1 MTTVNE
7 NFKPIIIDNCFEE
20 RHILSAY
27 RTMAMA
33 PHILNTKTGKR
44 DLVRPDEEFGYMSY
58 NKNPD
63 SFVLDRIQEIV
74 KNNTDIPVNKPD
86 FHFAKYAKSSGYR
99 PQLYPHYDVHLKKPH
114 LTLSIQIESSFPW
127 AMYIDGKEYVLKD
140 NQGLL
145 FSGTHQIHWRKNVEF
160 GEYDYSDVLLS
171 QFSVAY
177 EEELSE
183 DHYKYM
189 QQKKDK
195 YWDSWEKN

>member
-1 MTTVNE
+1 MTKLTE
-7 NFKPIIIDNCFEE
+7 NFEPIIIDNCFEQA
-20 RHILSAY
+20 HILSAY

-33 PHILNTKTGKR
+33 PHVLNTKTGKR
-44 DLVRPDEEFGYMSY
+44 DLVQPDEQFGYISY

-63 SFVLDRIQEIV
+63 KFVLDRIMEII
-74 KNNTDIPVNKPD
+74 KSNTDIPVNSPD

-99 PQLYPHYDVHLKKPH
+99 PQLYPHYDVHLKVPH
-114 LTLSIQIESSFPW
+114 LTLSIQIEGTFPW
-127 AMYIDGKEYVLKD
+127 SMYIDGKEYTLKD

-177 EEELSE
+177 EEELTDDHFKHME
-183 DHYKYM
+183 D
-189 QQKKDK
+189 KKAK
-195 YWDSWEKN
+195 YWNSWENN